1 MEQNILKEELGI
13 SNDVNKIVTQIK
25 SVIGDN
31 YNKNKDNISKYIS
44 LPNFQNSI
52 FHNKIIVNLKN
63 ISISI
68 SVVINYYVL
77 LNASKNIESKY
88 LNLFKSSSDNEKYE
102 IDLYLTAL
110 YNKIEW
116 EKYSSTIQHEV
127 EHMYQLF
134 RKNKPLMT
142 DKQLFFYNKMII
154 LKNSSDYLTKIIGFT
169 YYFYNKIE
177 KNAFMNG
184 IYREIIDSYVTGLNT
199 PIIELIKNTQI
210 YKNIQVIKNIITNKD
225 NWSDLE
231 MRLKSYNITLKSYL
245 KIANIMIQEYTKSFG
260 RTLYKINK
268 DIDEINKTK
277 LINLSNISLENNN

>member
-31 YNKNKDNISKYIS
+31 YNKNKDNINKYVS

-63 ISISI
+63 IGISI
-68 SVVINYYVL
+68 VINYYVL

-88 LNLFKSSSDNEKYE
+88 LSLFKSSSDIEKYE

-116 EKYSSTIQHEV
+116 EKHSSTIQHEV

-210 YKNIQVIKNIITNKD
+210 YKNIQVIKNIVTNKD
-225 NWSDLE
+225 NWPDLE

-245 KIANIMIQEYTKSFG
+245 KIANIMVQEYTKSFG
-260 RTLYKINK
+260 RTLHKINK

-277 LINLSNISLENNN
+277 LINLSNISLDNNNN